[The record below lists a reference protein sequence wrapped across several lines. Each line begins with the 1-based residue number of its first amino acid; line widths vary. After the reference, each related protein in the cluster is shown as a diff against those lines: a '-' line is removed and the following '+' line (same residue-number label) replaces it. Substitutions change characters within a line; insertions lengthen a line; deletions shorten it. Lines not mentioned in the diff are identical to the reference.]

1 MRKTKPRKTEAA
13 GRTRLLYK
21 RWHKVV
27 GGLACLVVF
36 CTTYALI
43 LPAITLEGETYCGYK
58 EHQHDKSCV
67 EQILTCTLPEEGHT
81 HTKDCYTTQEKLTC
95 TKDEH
100 THSEDAGCYDSDG
113 NLICTVDEHTHG
125 SSCYTEEQKLT
136 CNKSE
141 KGHVHTE
148 DCYKTTNKCGM
159 EEHTHSLACYSNPNA
174 DVETAAAWEKTMS
187 GVTLT
192 GNYTQDILAIA
203 NTQLGYTESSKNY
216 QVAEDGAT
224 KLGYT
229 RYGDWYGDPY
239 GDWCAM
245 FVSFCLNYAKVPANV
260 FPQESSCD
268 KWTATLTSRGLYQ
281 EAQGYTPK
289 TGDIVF
295 FDTDNDKIADNVGIV
310 SELTNAELKSVEG
323 DCDDS
328 VKTNTYKLEDSTILG
343 YGVMP
348 LDKTQTA
355 PAQTTA
361 TKAPESEKTLVYNGD
376 DYVVTV
382 TYDKKANLPD
392 NVELVAEEYAKDS
405 ENYRA
410 RYAEAAALY
419 GWNED
424 HTAGIRLFNVSL
436 YVDGK
441 EVEPASPVQVKI
453 SYNTDKDAES
463 IGITHFADAGTETVD
478 DVTTTYE
485 NGVQT
490 AEFALDG
497 FSDIMTI
504 TASQDDT
511 ATQADDTDDDYTHA
525 IGATKGGSQGDVR
538 FFLAV
543 VSEDQDPENAST
555 WTDSLYTARMY
566 TNYENASTLQQALI
580 NNSNEKDE
588 FIVRGSNRA
597 YGETAENNDETI
609 RKDLQGPFDFT
620 LNNNTYSLKISK
632 FPDDQTIL
640 AAVRNKKINTKPI
653 TVDGVTYEP
662 EQITADK
669 FDIKWIV
676 VKHRSDDGWHVD
688 GILVRRNA
696 SLTVKK
702 TFVGNTDAIKKV
714 KDSGGFNIT
723 VSGAGYSG
731 KTLTLNDAT
740 TVSEDGNTYTWVVND
755 LTAGNDYTVT
765 ESDYSTS
772 DNSKYLV
779 SPSYAVTN
787 SSSKDNDE
795 SGNGNTVT
803 ANAVRSYLKSDTP
816 DTYQTVAFTN
826 VYTEPY
832 QLTIMKQDGTTKN
845 PLTGVNFYLTVKN
858 SSGEKK
864 IDNETI
870 TSNEKGILNID
881 FSSDKLGGAGTYT
894 FNLTEQ
900 ENPGYKAL
908 STVTGNVKV
917 ETGGKVT
924 VSNLRC
930 DVSGDDTLVEVDGT
944 NATIYI
950 VNVSDKINVT
960 VNKKWVVNK
969 ASDALPV
976 TVQLMRDN
984 AEVAG
989 KKIELNSSNRWTYTW
1004 DDLPYYVDGKPA
1016 HYTVR
1021 ETWIGKEGEQ
1031 NSVSYDGSVD
1041 SDGYANYIVT
1051 QSTSTS
1057 TETGA
1062 GGKETIHTTVNLTN
1076 RPDKG
1081 QVVVT
1086 KLDKDTNAPL
1096 AGAKFTV
1103 YTDAACTEKV
1113 APGITFSSDANGE
1126 IVISNSNLVE
1136 GTYYL
1141 KETTAPAQY
1150 KLSDTVY
1157 KLTVKNTNST
1167 LTLGGEKVSV
1177 IYNNKVPPVNITAR
1191 KVAAGTDNPKTTLPG
1206 AQFMLY
1212 KTGSSD
1218 EKLYYNYNE
1227 SSNPQVTWKS
1237 DKNAATTLTSGDSD
1251 GTFSINSLEDGTYYL
1266 LETKAPDGYNT
1277 LSGPVTITVAN
1288 GKVTTVLLNNDS
1300 IEVTGGTDST
1310 YRFDIPN
1317 SAGFELPATGGPGT
1331 AILYSL
1337 GVMLILASAVGYGCN
1352 LRHRREGRGE

>member
-81 HTKDCYTTQEKLTC
+81 HTKDCYTTQETLTC

-268 KWTATLTSRGLYQ
+268 KWIATLTSRGLYQ

-511 ATQADDTDDDYTHA
+511 ATQADDDDTDDDYTYLVGKSTA
-525 IGATKGGSQGDVR
+525 SNVTGGDVR
-538 FFLAV
+538 FFLALN
-543 VSEDQDPENAST
+543 SQKPNPDST
-555 WTDSLYTARMY
+555 SNWTESLYNTKMY
-566 TNYENASTLQQALI
+566 TNSSSAASILNATLGTNGKVYYALANDLGENPS
-580 NNSNEKDE
+580 KDE
-588 FIVRGSNRA
+588 AEANDKLIRA
-597 YGETAENNDETI
+597 N
-609 RKDLQGPFDFT
+609 LPGPFDCT
-620 LNNNTYSLKISK
+620 LNSNTYSLKMMGV
-632 FPDDQTIL
+632 FPNDETIL
-640 AAVRNKKINTKPI
+640 AAVRSQSSSII
-653 TVDGVTYEP
+653 VDGITYQP
-662 EQITADK
+662 TDITADK

-676 VKHRSDDGWHVD
+676 VKHNSTDSWHVD
-688 GILVRRNA
+688 GILVRKNA

-702 TFVGNTDAIKKV
+702 TFVGNADAINAV
-714 KDSGGFNIT
+714 KEGNFNIT
-723 VSGAGYSG
+723 VSNTNENYKKVLKLSN
-731 KTLTLNDAT
+731 NDDNVKFT
-740 TVSEDGNTYTWVVND
+740 EDENTYTWVIND
-755 LTAGNDYTVT
+755 LTAGKDYTVT
-765 ESDYSTS
+765 ESGYSTS
-772 DNSKYLV
+772 DNKYLV

-787 SSSKDNDE
+787 SSSKDNDV
-795 SGNGNTVT
+795 SGSGYT
-803 ANAVRSYLKSDTP
+803 ATAKAVKSYYKSDTS

-832 QLTIMKQDGTTKN
+832 KLTIMKQDGTTKH
-845 PLTGVNFYLTVKN
+845 PLENVKFDLTVKDK
-858 SSGEKK
+858 SETVKK
-864 IDNETI
+864 SETI
-870 TSNEKGILNID
+870 TSDEKGILNID
-881 FSSDKLGGAGTYT
+881 FSSNSGLGAGEYT
-894 FNLTEQ
+894 FILEEQ
-900 ENPGYKAL
+900 KNPGYQAL
-908 STVTGNVKV
+908 TTVTGDVTVDTEGRVK
-917 ETGGKVT
+917 
-924 VSNLRC
+924 VSNLRGG
-930 DVSGDDTLVEVDGT
+930 VSGNNTLIKLDGT
-944 NATIYI
+944 EATIYI
-950 VNVSDKINVT
+950 VNVSDKIRVT
-960 VNKKWVVNK
+960 VNKTWKDVEEGK
-969 ASDALPV
+969 ALPV

-984 AEVAG
+984 AEVAD
-989 KKIELNSSNRWTYTW
+989 KKVELNSSNNWTCTW
-1004 DDLPYYVDGKPA
+1004 DDLPYYVDGEPA

-1021 ETWIGKEGEQ
+1021 ETWIGKEGDK
-1031 NSVSYDGSVD
+1031 NSVSYNDSVD
-1041 SDGYANYIVT
+1041 SDGYADYIVT
-1051 QSTSTS
+1051 QSTSID
-1057 TETGA
+1057 
-1062 GGKETIHTTVNLTN
+1062 GKTITVNLTN
-1076 RPDKG
+1076 RPDNG

-1096 AGAKFTV
+1096 AGAEFTV
-1103 YTDAACTEKV
+1103 YTDEECTQKV
-1113 APGITFSSDANGE
+1113 APGTTFSSDANGE
-1126 IVISNSNLVE
+1126 INISTLNP

-1157 KLTVKNTNST
+1157 KLTVNAKNSKLQT
-1167 LTLGGEKVSV
+1167 LDGENVTV
-1177 IYNNKVPPVNITAR
+1177 IYNKKVPPVNITAR
-1191 KVAAGTDNPKTTLPG
+1191 KVDSLNNGTTLSG
-1206 AQFMLY
+1206 AQFLLY

-1227 SSNPQVTWKS
+1227 SSNPQVTWVGE
-1237 DKNAATTLTSGDSD
+1237 NENPTTLTSDSD
-1251 GTFSINSLEDGTYYL
+1251 GKFSINSLEDGTYYL

-1277 LSGPVTITVAN
+1277 LKDPVTITVAN
-1288 GKVTTVLLNNDS
+1288 GKVTTVYVNENS
-1300 IEVTGGTDST
+1300 IQFTEEGNSN
-1310 YRFDIPN
+1310 YSFDIPN

>member
-224 KLGYT
+224 KMGYT

-511 ATQADDTDDDYTHA
+511 ATLADDTDDDYVYP
-525 IGATKGGSQGDVR
+525 IGATESGSQGDVR

-543 VSEDQDPENAST
+543 VSEDQDPENTST
-555 WTDSLYTARMY
+555 WTNSLYTATMY
-566 TNYENASTLQQALI
+566 TNYNDTSTLQRNLI
-580 NNSNEKDE
+580 DNSNGKGE

-609 RKDLQGPFDFT
+609 RKDLQGPFNFKLSENAT
-620 LNNNTYSLKISK
+620 TSYSLKISD
-632 FPDDQTIL
+632 FPNDQTIL
-640 AAVRNKKINTKPI
+640 TAVRNQSKPI
-653 TVDGVTYEP
+653 TVAGKTYKPKE
-662 EQITADK
+662 ITADK

-676 VKHRSDDGWHVD
+676 VKHNSGDGWHVD
-688 GILVRRNA
+688 GILVRKNA

-702 TFVGNTDAIKKV
+702 TFVGNTEAIKQV
-714 KDSGGFNIT
+714 KGNGNFNIT
-723 VSGAGYSG
+723 VKNADGSYE
-731 KTLTLNDAT
+731 KVLKLTDT
-740 TVSEDGNTYTWVVND
+740 DVKISEDGNTYTWVIKG
-755 LTAGNDYTVT
+755 LTPDANYTVT
-765 ESDYSTS
+765 ESGHSTS
-772 DNSKYLV
+772 NDSKYLV

-787 SSSKDNDE
+787 SSNDE
-795 SGNGNTVT
+795 SGSGYT
-803 ANAVRSYLKSDTP
+803 ATAKAVQSYNDSTTSDK
-816 DTYQTVAFTN
+816 YQTVAFTN

-832 QLTIMKQDGTTKN
+832 KLTIMKQDGTTKH
-845 PLTGVNFYLTVKN
+845 PLEGVAFDLTVTKKGETT
-858 SSGEKK
+858 SSTKT
-864 IDNETI
+864 TI
-870 TSNEKGILNID
+870 TSNEKGILDID
-881 FSSDKLGGAGTYT
+881 FEKLGVGDYT
-894 FNLTEQ
+894 FTLKEQ

-924 VSNLRC
+924 VSNLNC
-930 DVSGDDTLVEVDGT
+930 TLEGDNAYIELDEETR
-944 NATIYI
+944 ATIYI

-960 VNKKWVVNK
+960 VNKTWVVDK
-969 ASDALPV
+969 DSDALPV
-976 TVQLMRDN
+976 TVQLMRNGNLLDN
-984 AEVAG
+984 TAHELSSTAG
-989 KKIELNSSNRWTYTW
+989 WSYTW
-1004 DDLPYYVDGKPA
+1004 TNLPYYVDGKPA
-1016 HYTVR
+1016 YYTVR
-1021 ETWIGKEGEQ
+1021 ETWIGTPRTG
-1031 NSVSYDGSVD
+1031 NDVSYNDKVD
-1041 SDGYANYIVT
+1041 SDGYADYIVT

-1057 TETGA
+1057 TETGTDE
-1062 GGKETIHTTVNLTN
+1062 KKTILTTVNLTN
-1076 RPDKG
+1076 RPDNG

-1086 KLDKDTNAPL
+1086 KLDKETNAPL

-1103 YTDAACTEKV
+1103 YKDQECKQEV
-1113 APGITFSSDANGE
+1113 AQGITFSSNEKGE
-1126 IVISNSNLVE
+1126 INISDNMLIK
-1136 GTYYL
+1136 GQTYYL

-1150 KLSDTVY
+1150 KLSDEVY
-1157 KLTVKNTNST
+1157 KLTVKDTNST
-1167 LTLGGEKVSV
+1167 LETLGGKKVTV

-1191 KVAAGTDNPKTTLPG
+1191 KVAAGTDNPKITLSG
-1206 AQFMLY
+1206 AQFLLY
-1212 KTGSSD
+1212 KQDGSD
-1218 EKLYYNYNE
+1218 TKYYKYDANAE
-1227 SSNPQVTWKS
+1227 QKVTWES
-1237 DKNAATTLTSGDSD
+1237 EQSAATTLTSDSNN

-1277 LSGPVTITVAN
+1277 LSDPVTITVAN
-1288 GKVTTVLLNNDS
+1288 GKVTTVLLNENS
-1300 IEVTGGTDST
+1300 IKVTEGTDST
-1310 YRFDIPN
+1310 YSFDIPN
-1317 SAGFELPATGGPGT
+1317 SAGFELPATGGSGT

>member
-192 GNYTQDILAIA
+192 GNYTQDIPAIA

-355 PAQTTA
+355 PAQATA

-511 ATQADDTDDDYTHA
+511 ATQADDTDDTYTNA
-525 IGATKGGSQGDVR
+525 IGKAPKGGSRGDVN
-538 FFLAV
+538 FYLAV
-543 VSEDQDPENAST
+543 VSENQDPEDTST
-555 WTDSLYTARMY
+555 WTLSLHTEHMY
-566 TNYENASTLQQALI
+566 TNTDASTLQTYLQ
-580 NNSNEKDE
+580 SYGE

-597 YGETAENNDETI
+597 YGETAETNDETI
-609 RKDLQGPFDFT
+609 RKNLQGPFDFT

-640 AAVRNKKINTKPI
+640 TAVRNQPKDI
-653 TVDGVTYEP
+653 TVAGKKYEP
-662 EQITADK
+662 KEITADK

-676 VKHRSDDGWHVD
+676 VKHNNTDGWHVD
-688 GILVRRNA
+688 GILVRKNA

-702 TFVGNTDAIKKV
+702 TFVGNADAINAV
-714 KDSGGFNIT
+714 KEGNFNIT
-723 VSGAGYSG
+723 VNGAGYSG

-803 ANAVRSYLKSDTP
+803 ANAVRSYLKSDTS

-832 QLTIMKQDGTTKN
+832 KLTIMKQDGTTKH
-845 PLTGVNFYLTVKN
+845 PLKDVKFDLTVKD
-858 SSGEKK
+858 SSGNVKK
-864 IDNETI
+864 NGTI
-870 TSNEKGILNID
+870 TSNEKGILDID
-881 FSSDKLGGAGTYT
+881 FNPDNSGLGVGEYT
-894 FNLTEQ
+894 FTLNEK

-960 VNKKWVVNK
+960 VNKKWVVDNDNDK
-969 ASDALPV
+969 LPV
-976 TVQLMRDN
+976 TVQLMRNN
-984 AEVAG
+984 AEVAD
-989 KKIELNSSNRWTYTW
+989 KKAELNSNNNWTCTW

-1021 ETWIGKEGEQ
+1021 ETWIGKEGVQ
-1031 NSVSYDGSVD
+1031 NSVSYNDSVD
-1041 SDGYANYIVT
+1041 SDGYADYIVT

-1057 TETGA
+1057 TD
-1062 GGKETIHTTVNLTN
+1062 GKTITVNLTN

-1086 KLDKDTNAPL
+1086 KLDKETNAPL
-1096 AGAKFTV
+1096 AGAEFTV

-1150 KLSDTVY
+1150 KLSDEVY
-1157 KLTVKNTNST
+1157 KLTVKDTNST
-1167 LTLGGEKVSV
+1167 LETLGGKKVTV

-1191 KVAAGTDNPKTTLPG
+1191 KVAAGTDNPKITLSG
-1206 AQFMLY
+1206 AQFLLY
-1212 KTGSSD
+1212 KQDGSD
-1218 EKLYYNYNE
+1218 TKYYKYDANAE
-1227 SSNPQVTWKS
+1227 QKVTWES
-1237 DKNAATTLTSGDSD
+1237 EQSAATTLTSDSNN

-1277 LSGPVTITVAN
+1277 LSDPVTITVAN
-1288 GKVTTVLLNNDS
+1288 GKVTTVLLNENS
-1300 IEVTGGTDST
+1300 IKVTEGTDST
-1310 YRFDIPN
+1310 YSFDIPN
-1317 SAGFELPATGGPGT
+1317 SAGFELPATGGSGT